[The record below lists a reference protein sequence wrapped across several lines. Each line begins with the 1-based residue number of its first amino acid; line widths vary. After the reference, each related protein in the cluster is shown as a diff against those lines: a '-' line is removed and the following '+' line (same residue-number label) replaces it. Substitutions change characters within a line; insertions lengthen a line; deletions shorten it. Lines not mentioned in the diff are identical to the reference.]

1 MLSSEA
7 VATGEKRRKEKKR
20 KEKKRKE
27 KKKRARNRRDSGVVF
42 RLFVFFVCFFSFAI
56 IRSNRI
62 AEMVPPPLFV
72 VVVVVVVVSGDRVPV
87 VFLIGFDFDDGR
99 RGGDPSLFF
108 FSAPS
113 SRVEIFPICRGLIR

>member
-1 MLSSEA
+1 MFFFIRHHPIES
-7 VATGEKRRKEKKR
+7 
-20 KEKKRKE
+20 
-27 KKKRARNRRDSGVVF
+27 NRRNGS
-42 RLFVFFVCFFSFAI
+42 
-56 IRSNRI
+56 
-62 AEMVPPPLFV
+62 PPLFV